1 MPLPPLFESWDCRP
15 ATVPPRSRL
24 YSLTPV
30 GISTPF
36 VESLTGYV
44 SRLADAHAV
53 SVASLVDR
61 ELSVMGTKPL
71 RPFGPFMPRD
81 PTAKIPYCFK
91 GRVRAVN
98 GWGETARRW
107 LNC

>member
-1 MPLPPLFESWDCRP
+1 
-15 ATVPPRSRL
+15 
-24 YSLTPV
+24 
-30 GISTPF
+30 